1 MPDQVF
7 RLPDLG
13 EGLTEAQLITWRVTE
28 GQQIE
33 INAPLCEVET
43 AKAIVVVPSPF
54 AGTITQLH
62 AQPGQSVPVGNPL
75 VTIRSSTAAG
85 TEEAPRRGVLVGYG
99 PEATPESGIRRRSRS
114 AAAPSGPGAEDVRA
128 APFVRQRARELG
140 VDLARVVGTG
150 PDGRVT
156 RSDVEAAAP
165 GSRVEADGDQ
175 RISVVG
181 IRKAIARQMLRSI
194 TTIPQF
200 TEFAVF
206 DATGLLADRE
216 RRKQAGQSVTPLPY
230 FVRAVVRATRD
241 HPMLNSTWDEAHDEI
256 VVKRAIHV
264 GLAVNT
270 PQGLLVPVLRDADQ
284 LDLEQIAARASELIA
299 GARAGSLPPRDMTGS
314 TITVTNVGA
323 SGPVETG
330 TPIINPPECCVVGFG
345 AIRPR
350 PMVIDGQVVAR
361 PGAWISISV
370 DHRIVD
376 GALATEFLT
385 TLVRYL
391 EEPVA

>member
-1 MPDQVF
+1 
-7 RLPDLG
+7 
-13 EGLTEAQLITWRVTE
+13 
-28 GQQIE
+28 
-33 INAPLCEVET
+33 
-43 AKAIVVVPSPF
+43 
-54 AGTITQLH
+54 
-62 AQPGQSVPVGNPL
+62 
-75 VTIRSSTAAG
+75 
-85 TEEAPRRGVLVGYG
+85 
-99 PEATPESGIRRRSRS
+99 
-114 AAAPSGPGAEDVRA
+114 VRA

-156 RSDVEAAAP
+156 RSDVEAATQ
-165 GSRVEADGDQ
+165 GSPADADGDQ

-181 IRKAIARQMLRSI
+181 IRKAIARQMLRSV

-206 DATGLLADRE
+206 DATRLLADRE
-216 RRKQAGQSVTPLPY
+216 RRKQAGQPITPLPY

-256 VVKRAIHV
+256 VIKRAIHV

-284 LDLEQIAARASELIA
+284 LDLQQIAARAGELIA

-350 PMVIDGQVVAR
+350 PMVVDGQVVAR

-385 TLVRYL
+385 TLVRYV
-391 EEPVA
+391 EEPDA